1 MKKIKKQIMMEETGI
16 TLVEVIASI
25 ALLSVI
31 MLLFFMIFSQFLNT
45 SNKSEDIIS
54 ATYVAQTEM
63 EQLYQLSKTVSIS
76 EVEDKLLENGYI
88 NIGMIDEWIVFEKY
102 EQYDIRIKL
111 KLLDE
116 ETNLEP
122 VVIEVYDP
130 STSKLEA
137 KMESLFTWKE

>member
-31 MLLFFMIFSQFLNT
+31 MMLFFMVFSQFLNT

-130 STSKLEA
+130 STSKLET

>member
-63 EQLYQLSKTVSIS
+63 EQLYQYSKTVSIS

-130 STSKLEA
+130 STSKLET

>member
-130 STSKLEA
+130 STSKLET